1 MSQYIHI
8 EDFLEAL
15 AGYDNNIAPNIF
27 HVTNYAPAIS
37 LARYDHTI
45 VESMGA
51 HTRYGGALTDKQAE
65 LAVRLILK
73 YRKQF
78 TKLGIDVTPAESPQ
92 YRRPVRLINRAK
104 RVWLADERIAMR
116 FPYDIA
122 IIKEVQTYRNQSQG
136 RMKFDT
142 TDKIWYLALTEAN
155 IAWAVAFSEIYGF
168 DIDELVQ
175 NLNTLIT
182 TCEATPYEIKLVY
195 DAVHGFKITNA
206 ADSLIEYINTNLGG
220 FGLNNAV
227 ALIDNASVLGY
238 TYDEMIVRPALLDVF
253 NMRRNIHLPT
263 TASALALVL
272 DYAEL
277 TNRYPVCIY
286 DPSMTSTDMDL
297 SRFSESEI
305 VRFNH
310 SGKTKTAEYNIHT
323 VKVVYA
329 NKIPTT
335 WDYPVPLLI
344 STAEMM
350 FGGKRME
357 WINKAE
363 KIVYYTNTKLREAD

>member
-1 MSQYIHI
+1 MAYTHI
-8 EDFLEAL
+8 EDFLEIM
-15 AGYDNNIAPNIF
+15 AGYDNNIVPNIF
-27 HVTNYAPAIS
+27 HVANYTPTIS

-65 LAVRLILK
+65 LAVRLVLK

-78 TKLGIDVTPAESPQ
+78 TKLGIDITPAENPQ
-92 YRRPVRLINRAK
+92 YRRPVRIINRAK
-104 RVWLADERIAMR
+104 RVWLDDERIAMR
-116 FPYDIA
+116 FPYDMA

-136 RMKFDT
+136 RMKFDSE
-142 TDKIWYLALTEAN
+142 DKIWYLALTESN
-155 IAWAVAFSEIYGF
+155 ICWAVAFSELYNF
-168 DIDELVQ
+168 EVDELVQ

-182 TCEATPYEIKLVY
+182 TCEAELYEIKLVY

-220 FGLNNAV
+220 FGLDNAV

-238 TYDEMIVRPALLDVF
+238 TYDEMIIHPALLDVF

-263 TASALALVL
+263 TTSALALVL

-310 SGKTKTAEYNIHT
+310 SGKTKTCDYNIDC